1 MQFHRDQ
8 QKGETMSRVARQS
21 PLSFNRSL
29 RLAALLSTS
38 VIAGMSFAQ
47 SAQAQTAPAAP
58 VRSSIDGNGV
68 DLFDGTLSVDA
79 PSISLGD
86 NENGISYHRWNR
98 GSGWTDSSMAFMNLS
113 GSIMTVAIGEASDSF
128 TVSGSTY
135 TSTEGNGSTLT
146 YNSTTLIYTY
156 TRNDGTVARFN
167 KTRLNEWVPYGNNG
181 LVLDITNPKG
191 ESLSFSY
198 GSVQYCAAWKPSS
211 GSDICLRTT
220 NAYRMNAITSSYG
233 YRLTPSYDA
242 YEYFYDIDSPSIQPD
257 FVLWSTP
264 TSMGGLNLASSAT
277 TVLVSQS
284 FGDTVNAGVT
294 SYVVTDQLSRQAKYR
309 MSGAQIVGI
318 TRPGASTE
326 DVTIAYTLGKVSS
339 VTTPIGTTS
348 YGRSDAG
355 NVRTV
360 TVTDPGTHVS
370 TFLFDIPSRRMTSVT
385 DPLGRTS
392 TMIYDTSGRVTRSTA
407 PEGNYVQFT
416 RDARGNVTEQ
426 RAVSKTPG
434 TPPDIVTTASYP
446 ASCTNIKTCNQP
458 DWTKDALLRQTDYTY
473 DATHG
478 GVLTVTAPAPATIRP
493 QTRYSY
499 TGLQAYYANTS
510 GSIVASGQIAYRLT
524 GVSQCRTTASC
535 TAGADETKVTISY
548 GPQTA
553 GVGNNLLPVSAT
565 VANGTGTLTATT
577 AVAYDGAGNVTSVDG
592 PLAGAADTTAYRYD
606 ALRRPLGSIAPD
618 PDGAGAL
625 QNAASRVT
633 YDALGRVNLS
643 EQGTTAGQSDTAW
656 AGFTPAAS
664 TATTYSAADQKL
676 TVTTQSGATAYAKA
690 QYSYDSEGR
699 VDCTALRMNTAVYA
713 ALPAS
718 ACTASTLGSA
728 GPDRIA
734 KYAYDAASQL
744 TSVQSAFGTTNVS
757 TEGKAYSVN
766 GGLLAVADAEGNK
779 TSYEYD
785 GHDRLVKTWM
795 PTPAKGTYTSSTTDY
810 EQLTYDAA
818 SNVTQ
823 RRLRDGNTIAIAYD
837 NLNRPTSITGAT
849 IPGRTLTY
857 NLLGMNLT
865 ATFSTGG
872 QSVTNVFDGL
882 GRITSHASPQGT
894 ISYLYDSA
902 SRRTRTTW
910 ADAFYVSYDYDTLGR
925 VTTIREN
932 GAASGVGVLA
942 NYSYDSLGRRTGVT
956 YGNGTSQTYAYDP
969 LSRLEGLKTDLAST
983 TADQLT
989 GRVAGIGTPLAYNP
1003 ASQLA
1008 AVTRSN
1014 DAYAWSAHYNADRAY
1029 IANGLNQYST
1039 VAGAALTYDA
1049 RGNLTA
1055 SAGTTYAYNGL
1066 NQLTSV
1072 SGGFAGTLAYDP
1084 ADRLYQ
1090 LISGASTTRF
1100 QYDGASLVAEFNG
1113 ANAMLRRYVHG
1124 PGVDEPLVWYEGPG
1138 TTNRRFLQADERGS
1152 VVAVSDSS
1160 GASLAINR
1168 YDEYGIPQTGNL
1180 GRFSYTGQ
1188 TALPEIG
1195 LLSYKARMYSPG
1207 LGRFMQTDPIGYGD
1221 GLNWYNYVKSDPVNG
1236 TDSSGLTAY
1245 TCDSRGRCTDENG
1258 NPIDPNS
1265 TRLGAGDT
1273 VTTRDGTFTSN
1284 GQGGGW
1290 SDTANG
1296 RSSYTPGPGENPGF
1310 RSANESILYTS
1321 PITVVGYT
1329 ISSAPPADLE
1339 GYRFAGSVNIS
1350 PPVWASFTEDIPIGQ
1365 AQSVR
1370 VVVRTVNFNNVQGRS
1385 RGIPLPIGA
1394 FNFSL
1399 RGYGDN
1405 ARFIYHTGTTTRYF
1419 DTFGST
1425 TINSHLSI
1433 LATPETIPDTTVSV
1447 YVRY

>member
-1 MQFHRDQ
+1 
-8 QKGETMSRVARQS
+8 MSRVAHQS
-21 PLSFNRSL
+21 PLRCNRSL

-38 VIAGMSFAQ
+38 VIAGMSFAH

-86 NENGISYHRWNR
+86 KENGISYHRWNR

-113 GSIMTVAIGEASDSF
+113 GSVMTVAVGEASDSF

-146 YNSTTLIYTY
+146 YNSTTKIFTY
-156 TRNDGTVARFN
+156 TRNDGTVANFSKN
-167 KTRLNEWVPYGNNG
+167 SVNSWNPYGNSG
-181 LVLDITNPKG
+181 LVTDITNPNG
-191 ESLSFSY
+191 EKLTFAYSFIT
-198 GSVQYCAAWKPSS
+198 YCDHPIASGVVCALEAKAWRLTS
-211 GSDICLRTT
+211 
-220 NAYRMNAITSSYG
+220 ITSSYG
-233 YRLTPSYDA
+233 YQLTPSYDPSF
-242 YEYFYDIDSPSIQPD
+242 EWFYDPTDPSAQPD
-257 FVLWSTP
+257 FALYSAVIGMSGSNLGATSTYVP
-264 TSMGGLNLASSAT
+264 P
-277 TVLVSQS
+277 SQT
-284 FGDTVNAGVT
+284 FANTVNAGVT

-309 MSGAQIVGI
+309 MSGAQVVGI

-326 DVTIAYTLGKVSS
+326 DVTIAYTSGKVSS

-348 YGRSDAG
+348 YARSDAA

-392 TMIYDTSGRVTRSTA
+392 SMIYDTSGRVTRSTA

-426 RAVSKTPG
+426 RAVAKTPG
-434 TPPDIVTTASYP
+434 TPPDIVTTASYS
-446 ASCTNIKTCNQP
+446 ATCTNIKICNQP
-458 DWTKDALLRQTDYTY
+458 VWTKDALLRQTDYTY

-478 GVLTVTAPAPATIRP
+478 GVLTATAPADPAGIRP

-510 GSIVASGQIAYRLT
+510 GSIVASGQTAYRMT

-548 GPQTA
+548 GPQTN

-565 VANGTGTLTATT
+565 VANGTGTLTAATT
-577 AVAYDGAGNVTSVDG
+577 VAYDAVGNTTSVDG
-592 PLAGAADTTAYRYD
+592 PLAGTADTTAYRYD

-633 YDALGRVNLS
+633 YDALGRVTLS

-676 TVTTQSGATAYAKA
+676 TVTSQSGGTAYAKS

-699 VDCTALRMNTAVYA
+699 IDCAAVRMNTAVYA
-713 ALPAS
+713 SLPAS
-718 ACTASTLGSA
+718 ACAASTAGSA

-734 KYAYDAASQL
+734 KYAYDAASQV
-744 TSVQSAFGTTNVS
+744 TSVQSAYGTADVTTES
-757 TEGKAYSVN
+757 TAYTIN
-766 GGLLAVADAEGNK
+766 GK
-779 TSYEYD
+779 TSYVVDGQLNRTTYEYD
-785 GHDRLVKTWM
+785 GHDRTVKARYPVAT
-795 PTPAKGTYTSSTTDY
+795 AGANSSSTTDY
-810 EQLTYDAA
+810 DQLTYDAA
-818 SNVTQ
+818 SNVTL
-823 RRLRDGNTIAIAYD
+823 RRLRDTNTIAIAYD

-849 IPGRTLTY
+849 IPGRTMTY

-865 ATFSTGG
+865 TTFSTGG

-882 GRITSHASPQGT
+882 GRLTSQTSPQGA

-910 ADAFYVSYDYDTLGR
+910 ADGFYVSYDYDTLGR
-925 VTTIREN
+925 VTAIREN

-942 NYSYDSLGRRTGVT
+942 SYSYDSLGRRTGVA
-956 YGNGTSQTYAYDP
+956 YGNGTSRSYAYDP
-969 LSRLEGLKTDLAST
+969 VSRLEGLKTDLAST
-983 TADQLT
+983 AADQLT

-1003 ASQLA
+1003 ASQLGSI
-1008 AVTRSN
+1008 TRSN
-1014 DAYAWSAHYNADRAY
+1014 DAYAWSQHSNADRNFT
-1029 IANGLNQYST
+1029 ANGLNQYSA
-1039 VAGAALTYDA
+1039 VAGGALTYDA

-1055 SAGTTYAYNGL
+1055 WNGTTYAYNGL
-1066 NQLTSV
+1066 NQLTSA
-1072 SGGFAGTLAYDP
+1072 SGAFAGTLAYDP
-1084 ADRLYQ
+1084 ANRLYQ

-1100 QYDGASLVAEFNG
+1100 QYAGASLMAEYDG

-1124 PGVDEPLVWYEGPG
+1124 PGTDEPLVWYEGAG
-1138 TTNRRFLQADERGS
+1138 TSNRRFLQADERGS
-1152 VVAVSDSS
+1152 VVAVSDSA
-1160 GASLAINR
+1160 GASLGINR
-1168 YDEYGIPQTGNL
+1168 YDEYGIPQSGNF

-1195 LLSYKARMYSPG
+1195 LMYYKARVYSPG

-1221 GLNWYNYVKSDPVNG
+1221 GLNWYAYVGGDPVNG
-1236 TDSSGLTAY
+1236 TDPSGNLGLLGGCPAGSRCEVNGVDTDVAALAVGLWIGELRENAASLEAYYRALRTYLPDDHRLFIELMNDSGFLRLVTRSTLESTLYQVEVGFWTATGGLSGEFAFSPLIRGQATRILNSSLWPWANSMVSAGL
-1245 TCDSRGRCTDENG
+1245 
-1258 NPIDPNS
+1258 DPV
-1265 TRLGAGDT
+1265 A
-1273 VTTRDGTFTSN
+1273 FFHIH
-1284 GQGGGW
+1284 
-1290 SDTANG
+1290 
-1296 RSSYTPGPGENPGF
+1296 P
-1310 RSANESILYTS
+1310 TS
-1321 PITVVGYT
+1321 PILSQADVDFAQAYGVMV
-1329 ISSAPPADLE
+1329 ISYNP
-1339 GYRFAGSVNIS
+1339 GS
-1350 PPVWASFTEDIPIGQ
+1350 
-1365 AQSVR
+1365 
-1370 VVVRTVNFNNVQGRS
+1370 
-1385 RGIPLPIGA
+1385 
-1394 FNFSL
+1394 
-1399 RGYGDN
+1399 
-1405 ARFIYHTGTTTRYF
+1405 HTF
-1419 DTFGST
+1419 DYE
-1425 TINSHLSI
+1425 NSHLTHGAGSHP
-1433 LATPETIPDTTVSV
+1433 LPNFEPGSTP
-1447 YVRY
+1447 